1 MLDWSG
7 LQNDHGLT
15 PSDGAFNPLLSIAV
29 SGFDPPKDPHT
40 DFRPEPL
47 PRMQLNS
54 RQTPFGMRSAENAA
68 STAKNLV
75 SVSHLEMLRM
85 ASVRKEGD
93 EECRSR
99 V

>member
-1 MLDWSG
+1 M
-7 LQNDHGLT
+7 
-15 PSDGAFNPLLSIAV
+15 
-29 SGFDPPKDPHT
+29 
-40 DFRPEPL
+40 
-47 PRMQLNS
+47 S
-54 RQTPFGMRSAENAA
+54 RQTPVGMRSAEDAA

-85 ASVRKEGD
+85 AAVRKEGD